1 MRRFALAMLATAS
14 LSGVV
19 SASSPPVDVTN
30 LIKKI
35 KSVGTEGKG
44 NNAAA
49 NASAMLSSGSLD
61 LVPMVLEAFDDA
73 NPVANNWLRS
83 SIDTLVENGRKAKL
97 KVDSKKLKSFIETT
111 KNSKAGRRL
120 AYDLLAV
127 DHKDIADALVP
138 GFQDDPQPDLRRL
151 AIDHGIKQVTAKI
164 EPAAAIKAYQG
175 LLTSARDE
183 DQITELAKKLEDL
196 KAPVNLTKHFGFITE
211 WNVST
216 AFDNKDGAGFAKAF
230 DPEAKHDRTNWK
242 YAQSADTMG
251 LVDLNKALEK
261 KKSLVAYAS
270 ARLTFDADTTLDV
283 RAQSQNATKI
293 FVNGKEVLAREEYHH
308 GAFLDQHIATVTM
321 KKGENE
327 ILVKVCQNDQTQPWC
342 EPWAFACRLSDST
355 GKAIRVKQV
364 VVKDDKP
371 VTVEMGELAEKT
383 TPKKEDK

>member
-1 MRRFALAMLATAS
+1 
-14 LSGVV
+14 
-19 SASSPPVDVTN
+19 
-30 LIKKI
+30 
-35 KSVGTEGKG
+35 
-44 NNAAA
+44 
-49 NASAMLSSGSLD
+49 
-61 LVPMVLEAFDDA
+61 
-73 NPVANNWLRS
+73 
-83 SIDTLVENGRKAKL
+83 
-97 KVDSKKLKSFIETT
+97 
-111 KNSKAGRRL
+111 
-120 AYDLLAV
+120 
-127 DHKDIADALVP
+127 
-138 GFQDDPQPDLRRL
+138 
-151 AIDHGIKQVTAKI
+151 
-164 EPAAAIKAYQG
+164 
-175 LLTSARDE
+175 
-183 DQITELAKKLEDL
+183 
-196 KAPVNLTKHFGFITE
+196 
-211 WNVST
+211 
-216 AFDNKDGAGFAKAF
+216 
-230 DPEAKHDRTNWK
+230 
-242 YAQSADTMG
+242 MG

-364 VVKDDKP
+364 VVKDGKP